1 MGIMTL
7 SLQQQELI
15 DRPEPGRIFL
25 EGPPGGGKTTTGT
38 AFLQH
43 LLQNG
48 IPAEDI
54 LVLVPQR
61 TLALPYYQLIQRQD
75 LPPGGTVSIAT
86 LGGLAQRSI
95 SLFWPLIATAAGF
108 ARPNQAP
115 TFLTLETAQY
125 YLARVVKPYLEK
137 GYFETVA
144 IDRNRLLSQILDNLN
159 KAAGVGFPFTTIA
172 ERLKA
177 AWIGKPEQLHVYD
190 EAQECANQFRR
201 YCLDNNLLDF
211 SLQLEVFTNFL
222 WPSLLCRQY
231 LTHTYRHLIYDN
243 IEEDVPIAHDI
254 LRQWLPEF
262 ETALLIYDSDGGYR
276 SFLGADPASAYSLRE
291 SCDESFFFEDS
302 WITNPNLVNF
312 QTSLSDRILRRN
324 HSQTPFDPRSS
335 IEFSHERF
343 YPQMVEAVC
352 QHIDE
357 LIHNQQV
364 QPGEIVVLAPFLSD
378 SLRFSLINR
387 LEQASIPVWSHRP
400 SRSLREEPATQC
412 LLTLARLA
420 HPAWKFSCTLSEVRY
435 AFMQI
440 IAGVDLVRA
449 DLLARIV
456 YNPKYPDKGLT
467 SYDQIRPEMQERIT
481 YTIGERYEAL
491 RQWLNHYQSVDPLEL
506 DIFLSRLFGEVLSQ
520 PHYGFYQ
527 DFDKAAV
534 TARLIESI
542 QKFRWVT
549 GNRLEQEKNILGKEY
564 IQMVSEGV
572 IAAQYLLDW
581 NEQPE
586 NAVLLA
592 PAYTYL
598 MTNRPVSHQFWLD
611 AGSQGW
617 SERLLQPLTH
627 PYVLSRSWLP
637 QATWTDV
644 QETYFNRV
652 NLARLT
658 TGLIRRCRDHI
669 YIYTSGINE
678 QGDEQRGPL
687 LQALQSLLRKTA
699 IITGLSDV

>member
-1 MGIMTL
+1 MVTL
-7 SLQQQELI
+7 TRQQHELV
-15 DRPEPGRIFL
+15 DRPDPGRIFL
-25 EGPPGGGKTTTGT
+25 EGPPGTGKTTVGT
-38 AFLQH
+38 AYLERH
-43 LLQNG
+43 LRSG
-48 IPAEDI
+48 IPAENV

-61 TLALPYYQLIQRQD
+61 TLALPYYRLIQQPD
-75 LPPGGTVSIAT
+75 LPPGGTVSVAT

-95 SLFWPLIATAAGF
+95 ALFWPLVAAEAGF
-108 ARPNQAP
+108 ARPDQPP

-125 YLARVVKPYLEK
+125 YLAHIVKPFLDK

-159 KAAGVGFPFTTIA
+159 KAAGVGFPYTSIA
-172 ERLKA
+172 EKLKA
-177 AWIGKPEQLHVYD
+177 AWIGKPDQLHVYD

-211 SLQLEVFTNFL
+211 SLQLEVFANYL
-222 WPSLLCRQY
+222 WPSLLCRRY
-231 LTHTYRHLIYDN
+231 LIQSYRHLIYDN
-243 IEEDVPIAHDI
+243 IEEDVPVAHDI

-276 SFLGADPASAYSLRE
+276 SFLGADPTSAYSLRE
-291 SCDESFFFEDS
+291 SCDDSVYFEHS
-302 WITNPNLVNF
+302 WITNPDLEDL
-312 QTSLSDRILRRN
+312 QISLTDRILRRN
-324 HSQTPFDPRSS
+324 SSEVPLSIRSS
-335 IEFSHERF
+335 IEFSHQR
-343 YPQMVEAVC
+343 YYSQMADAVC
-352 QHIDE
+352 QQVTD
-357 LIHNQQV
+357 LVSNQQV
-364 QPGEIVVLAPFLSD
+364 PPGDIVVLAPFLSD

-387 LEQASIPVWSHRP
+387 LEQTGIPVWSHRP

-420 HPAWKFSCTLSEVRY
+420 HPSWGFSCTLSELRY
-435 AFMQI
+435 ALMQS
-440 IAGVDLVRA
+440 IAEFDLVRA

-456 YNPKYPDKGLT
+456 YNPKSPDNGLN
-467 SYDQIRPEMQERIT
+467 SFDQIRPEMQERIT
-481 YTIGERYEAL
+481 YALGQRYEAL
-491 RQWLNHYQSVDPLEL
+491 RHWLNDYQAGDPLEL

-520 PHYGFYQ
+520 PEYGFYQ

-549 GNRLEQEKNILGKEY
+549 VDRLDQEKRSLGKEY
-564 IQMVSEGV
+564 IQMVMEGV

-598 MTNRPVSHQFWLD
+598 MTNRPVRHQFWLD

-627 PYVLSRSWLP
+627 PYILSRYWPP
-637 QATWTDV
+637 QSTWTDV
-644 QETYFNRV
+644 QETHYNQV

-669 YIYTSGINE
+669 YVYTAGINE

-687 LQALQSLLRKTA
+687 LQALQSMLRKMPV
-699 IITGLSDV
+699 IPDPGGQ

>member
-1 MGIMTL
+1 MLTL
-7 SLQQQELI
+7 TGQQKELVN
-15 DRPEPGRIFL
+15 RPDPGRVFL
-25 EGPPGGGKTTTGT
+25 EGPPGTGKTTVGT
-38 AFLQH
+38 AYLER

-48 IPAEDI
+48 IPAETI

-61 TLALPYYQLIQRQD
+61 TLALPYYQLIQQPN
-75 LPPGGTVSIAT
+75 LPAGGTVSVAT
-86 LGGLAQRSI
+86 MGGLAQRMI
-95 SLFWPLIATAAGF
+95 GLFWPMIAAAAGF
-108 ARPNQAP
+108 ARPDRPP

-125 YLARVVKPYLEK
+125 YLSRVVKPFLDK

-159 KAAGVGFPFTTIA
+159 KAAGVGLPYTSIS
-172 ERLKA
+172 EKLKA
-177 AWIGKPEQLHVYD
+177 AWIGKPDQLHVYD
-190 EAQECANQFRR
+190 EAQECANEFRR

-211 SLQLEVFTNFL
+211 SLQIEVFSNFL

-231 LTHTYRHLIYDN
+231 LTHSYRHLIYDN
-243 IEEDVPIAHDI
+243 IEEDVPTAHDI
-254 LRQWLPEF
+254 VRQWLPDF

-276 SFLGADPASAYSLRE
+276 SFLGADPTSAYSLRE
-291 SCDESFFFEDS
+291 SCDQSVNFEQS
-302 WITNPNLVNF
+302 WITSPDLVDL
-312 QTSLSDRILRRN
+312 QISLTDRILRRN
-324 HSQTPFDPRSS
+324 SAGVPLNIRST
-335 IEFSHERF
+335 IEFSNERY
-343 YPQMVEAVC
+343 YPQMVDAVC
-352 QHIDE
+352 QQIDY
-357 LIHNQQV
+357 LVHDQQV
-364 QPGEIVVLAPFLSD
+364 PPGEIVVLAPFLSD
-378 SLRFSLINR
+378 SLRFSLMNR
-387 LEQASIPVWSHRP
+387 LEQAAIPVWSHRP
-400 SRSLREEPATQC
+400 SRSLREEPATHC

-420 HPAWKFSCTLSEVRY
+420 HPAWEFSCTLSEVRY
-435 AFMQI
+435 AFMQS
-440 IAGVDLVRA
+440 IAGFDLVRA

-456 YNPKYPDKGLT
+456 YNAKNPEKGLN
-467 SYDQIRPEMQERIT
+467 SFDQIRPEMQERIT
-481 YTIGERYEAL
+481 YSLGERYEAL
-491 RQWLNHYQSVDPLEL
+491 RKWLIDYQAGDPLEL

-520 PHYGFYQ
+520 PEYGFYQ

-549 GNRLEQEKNILGKEY
+549 ADRLDREKRMLGKEY

-586 NAVLLA
+586 SAVLLA

-627 PYVLSRSWLP
+627 PYILSRYWP
-637 QATWTDV
+637 EHTTWTDV
-644 QETYFNRV
+644 QETYYNQV

-658 TGLIRRCRDHI
+658 TGLIRRCREHV
-669 YIYTSGINE
+669 YIYTAGINE

-687 LQALQSLLRKTA
+687 LQALQSMLRKMSVA
-699 IITGLSDV
+699 QPGADDV

>member
-1 MGIMTL
+1 MINLTE
-7 SLQQQELI
+7 QQLEQI
-15 DRPEPGRIFL
+15 NRPEPGRVFL
-25 EGPPGGGKTTTGT
+25 EGPAGTGKTTVGT
-38 AFLQH
+38 AYLER

-48 IPAEDI
+48 IPAETI

-61 TLALPYYQLIQRQD
+61 TLALPYYRLIQQPD
-75 LPPGGTVSIAT
+75 LPPGGIVSVAT

-95 SLFWPLIATAAGF
+95 SLFWPLIAAAAGF
-108 ARPNQAP
+108 GRPDHPA

-125 YLARVVKPYLEK
+125 YLARVVTPLLEK

-144 IDRNRLLSQILDNLN
+144 LDRNRLLSQILDNLN
-159 KAAGVGFPFTTIA
+159 KAAGVGFPYTAIS
-172 ERLKA
+172 EKLKA
-177 AWIGKPEQLHVYD
+177 GWIGKPDQLHVYD

-201 YCLDNNLLDF
+201 YCLENNLLDF
-211 SLQLEVFTNFL
+211 SLQLEVFSNYL

-231 LTHTYRHLIYDN
+231 LTHSYRHLIYDN
-243 IEEDVPIAHDI
+243 IEEDVPVAHDI
-254 LRQWLPEF
+254 IREWLPELD
-262 ETALLIYDSDGGYR
+262 TALIIYDSDAGYR
-276 SFLGADPASAYSLRE
+276 SFLGADPTSAYSLRE
-291 SCDESFFFEDS
+291 SCDETVNFEHS
-302 WITNPNLVNF
+302 WITSPDLSDL
-312 QTSLSDRILRRN
+312 QISLTDRILRRN
-324 HSQTPFDPRSS
+324 SSEVSLNIRSS
-335 IEFSHERF
+335 IEFFHERY
-343 YPQMVEAVC
+343 YPQMVTAVC
-352 QHIDE
+352 QQIDSLVRE
-357 LIHNQQV
+357 ENVL
-364 QPGEIVVLAPFLSD
+364 PGEIVVLAPFLSD
-378 SLRFSLINR
+378 SLRFSLMNR
-387 LEQASIPVWSHRP
+387 LEQAGIPVWSHRP
-400 SRSLREEPATQC
+400 SRSLREEPAAQC

-420 HPAWKFSCTLSEVRY
+420 HPAWELGCTLSEVRY
-435 AFMQI
+435 AFMQT
-440 IAGVDLVRA
+440 IAGLDLVRA

-456 YNPKYPDKGLT
+456 YNPKNMDKGLN
-467 SYDQIRPEMQERIT
+467 SFDLIRPEMQERIT
-481 YTIGERYEAL
+481 YALGERYEAL
-491 RQWLNHYQSVDPLEL
+491 RNWLKGYQAGDPLEL

-520 PHYGFYQ
+520 PDYGFYQ
-527 DFDKAAV
+527 DFDRAAV

-549 GNRLEQEKNILGKEY
+549 TDRFDREKRALGKEY

-627 PYVLSRSWLP
+627 PYILSRNWP
-637 QATWTDV
+637 AQTTWTDV
-644 QETYFNRV
+644 QETYYNQV

-658 TGLIRRCRDHI
+658 SGLIRRCREHI
-669 YIYTSGINE
+669 YFYTAEINE

-687 LQALQSLLRKTA
+687 LQALQSMLRKMPDLQA
-699 IITGLSDV
+699 GVDHV